1 MKAWVTA
8 CDLNTSRNV
17 GLEECVSI
25 SASNRCSTIDVAAVR
40 TDFGRGLDGQVL
52 NGAERGN
59 AYPGDPQRR
68 GWSPT
73 PSSG

>member
-40 TDFGRGLDGQVL
+40 TDFGCEL
-52 NGAERGN
+52 NG
-59 AYPGDPQRR
+59 
-68 GWSPT
+68 WVL
-73 PSSG
+73 SGTEVVTHTLGIL